1 MKAVVAAFNQE
12 KALVGAFSVIT
23 NLRMQLFEAL
33 VVTHDGEQHPLQQR
47 AQAGRGRGAEA
58 GGEQARGEGAVLH
71 SRHTPPPPGVRV
83 NLYRL
88 REQEEGGRHL
98 EE

>member
-1 MKAVVAAFNQE
+1 MIIASQTQFHIERPWGQR
-12 KALVGAFSVIT
+12 
-23 NLRMQLFEAL
+23 RMELFEAL
-33 VVTHDGEQHPLQQR
+33 VVTHDGEQDPLQQR
-47 AQAGRGRGAEA
+47 AQAGRGGRAEA

-71 SRHTPPPPGVRV
+71 SLHTPPPPGVRV

-98 EE
+98 QE